1 MHDVRACAYL
11 DPKYFNPL
19 LTKFSSTKM
28 MRSVSFVDRLE
39 LEFSGNHF
47 AHALT
52 IGDVDSDGVRTYSW
66 LCGGKHTELGLL
78 GGGARGG
85 GSGSM

>member
-1 MHDVRACAYL
+1 MSGVRMRIRGGAGCCKLTLYL
-11 DPKYFNPL
+11 R
-19 LTKFSSTKM
+19 KFSSKM

-52 IGDVDSDGVRTYSW
+52 IGDVDSDGVRFKRAY
-66 LCGGKHTELGLL
+66 
-78 GGGARGG
+78 
-85 GSGSM
+85 